1 MTALYEKEI
10 QIQQQKG
17 KNIFSELKT
26 KYKKLL

>member
-17 KNIFSELKT
+17 KNIFSELKN
-26 KYKKLL
+26 KKLL